1 MKRTSAL
8 AVLMLCAAPL
18 LLVAGGSEETAA
30 SADDGAMDM
39 AAPAART
46 ERLPLGQYNMDEY
59 LRLTGAEIVFSE
71 SPYLAGMGLPPIEDR
86 LPENPVVMETW
97 MEDGKYGGTL
107 TWTEYT
113 IDHGHYLRHLN
124 AVKLMEIAPSASNHR
139 YNFVGAEIQPSILE
153 SWEQNDAATEFTFRI
168 RKGLKWSD
176 GAPVT
181 TEDVRYTFED
191 NYFNEEITPNLPS
204 WARWGGEPV
213 RLSIIDDYTFSVA
226 FAKPYGLF
234 LSELTGQPAGR
245 FMRPS
250 HYMKQFHKEYTDLD
264 EIVPVMQEQGYSAE
278 EWGKFYNSFDVAS
291 TDAANHIPT
300 RFPNAIEAPSLHP
313 WHVTEEPNPGE
324 FILERNPYFFK
335 IDPTGKQLPYIDRG
349 HRIFVTDLEV
359 MTAKIVAGETDLQF
373 QFIRLGDFPLFKSN
387 EERGG
392 YRTMA
397 LPAWQDQLLIY
408 FASLTPEDQ
417 VYAEVVQDKRFRQA
431 VSMAID
437 RSEVKKSVFLD
448 FGREAQYAPPKGS
461 DVWEQYM
468 DDAYVRYDVDAAN
481 ALLDEMG
488 LAWDDKQEYRL
499 LPDGRRLAIPF
510 TYYEV
515 TPTATPGAELFP
527 EFMKPIGIDTQIKQ
541 VDGRLYWSQNRAA
554 EIHFADWWL
563 PVQYMH
569 IYGPAFFSVTAFG
582 WHNWINTGGEA
593 GDEPP
598 DEVKRLYE
606 LKEIMQSTGDPAER
620 QSAHKEIW
628 ESQAENVWVIGTV
641 AAAPVPFVY
650 NVNLGNVGIAEEQGY
665 YSVVVGDAAEQ
676 WYWKN

>member
-1 MKRTSAL
+1 MRRISLL
-8 AVLMLCAAPL
+8 AVVVLCAAPL
-18 LLVAGGSEETAA
+18 LLMAGGSDESAAGGEAAAATAP
-30 SADDGAMDM
+30 SSD
-39 AAPAART
+39 RV
-46 ERLPLGQYNMDEY
+46 RLPIGQYNMDEY
-59 LRLTGAEIVFSE
+59 VRQTGAEIAFSD
-71 SPYLAGMGLPPIEDR
+71 SPFLAGKGLPPIEQR

-113 IDHGHYLRHLN
+113 IDHGHYHYLRHLN

-153 SWEQNDAATEFTFRI
+153 SWGQNDAADEFTFTI

-213 RLSIIDDYTFSVA
+213 NLSIVDDYTFSVS

-234 LSELTGQPAGR
+234 LSELTGQSAGR

-250 HYMKQFHKEYTDLD
+250 HYMKQFHTEYTDIK
-264 EIVPVMQEQGYSAE
+264 EIESIMKEQGYSAE
-278 EWGKFYNSFDVAS
+278 EWGKFYNSFDTGS

-300 RFPNAIEAPSLHP
+300 RFPNAIDAPSLHP

-387 EERGG
+387 EEKGG

-408 FASLTPEDQ
+408 FASASRPGTRRTPRWCRTS
-417 VYAEVVQDKRFRQA
+417 A
-431 VSMAID
+431 S
-437 RSEVKKSVFLD
+437 
-448 FGREAQYAPPKGS
+448 
-461 DVWEQYM
+461 
-468 DDAYVRYDVDAAN
+468 
-481 ALLDEMG
+481 
-488 LAWDDKQEYRL
+488 
-499 LPDGRRLAIPF
+499 GRRCRW
-510 TYYEV
+510 
-515 TPTATPGAELFP
+515 
-527 EFMKPIGIDTQIKQ
+527 
-541 VDGRLYWSQNRAA
+541 RL
-554 EIHFADWWL
+554 
-563 PVQYMH
+563 
-569 IYGPAFFSVTAFG
+569 
-582 WHNWINTGGEA
+582 
-593 GDEPP
+593 
-598 DEVKRLYE
+598 
-606 LKEIMQSTGDPAER
+606 
-620 QSAHKEIW
+620 
-628 ESQAENVWVIGTV
+628 TV
-641 AAAPVPFVY
+641 PR
-650 NVNLGNVGIAEEQGY
+650 
-665 YSVVVGDAAEQ
+665 
-676 WYWKN
+676 